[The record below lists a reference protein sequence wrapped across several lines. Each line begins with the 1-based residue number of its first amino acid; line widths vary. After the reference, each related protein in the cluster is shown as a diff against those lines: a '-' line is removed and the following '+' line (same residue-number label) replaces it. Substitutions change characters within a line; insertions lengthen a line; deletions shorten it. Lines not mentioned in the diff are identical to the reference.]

1 MTGVVLRRRLLARWK
16 IITAILVLLGVGSL
30 FSHIVVS
37 QSWHYYLLTQRGENT
52 QGYIIDVWEDYE
64 PAERGGGFWIYG
76 ATYTYQ
82 LPDGREFT
90 GRLKGEGRLRPEF
103 RSLTQPY
110 PVEVAYLPDNPAVSC
125 ISSDLPDN
133 ILGIF
138 RHSPGEFLIAGF
150 CFLAGFYLLSVL
162 IREERINLKQ
172 R

>member
-1 MTGVVLRRRLLARWK
+1 MADITLRRRLLGRWK
-16 IITAILVLLGVGSL
+16 AIVFVVLLLGIGISC
-30 FSHIVVS
+30 SYIVIS
-37 QSWHYYLLTQRGENT
+37 QSWHRYLLIQRGENT

-64 PAERGGGFWIYG
+64 PAERGAGFWIHG

-90 GRLKGEGRLRPEF
+90 GRLNGEGRLKPEF

-125 ISSDLPDN
+125 ISFDLPDN

-162 IREERINLKQ
+162 IREERTNLKQ